1 MMNIFQWTLRV
12 MGSGIVLIALGH
24 IILGPYSEVL
34 LGSNISEVSMLDPTV
49 DSQNR
54 FYGTVFSLFGVLLIL
69 CSRNVLANKTI
80 LYSVFWVFFAG
91 GVARLISISVVGY
104 PPLLVNI
111 LTGIELILPLVFIIY
126 LRTLEKTNGSVDA

>member
-1 MMNIFQWTLRV
+1 MNIFQWTLRV

-111 LTGIELILPLVFIIY
+111 LTGIELILPLVFIIC

>member
-1 MMNIFQWTLRV
+1 
-12 MGSGIVLIALGH
+12 
-24 IILGPYSEVL
+24 
-34 LGSNISEVSMLDPTV
+34 MLDPTV

>member
-34 LGSNISEVSMLDPTV
+34 LGSNISELSMLDPTV

>member
-111 LTGIELILPLVFIIY
+111 LTGIELILPLVFIIC

>member
-1 MMNIFQWTLRV
+1 